1 MCEICD
7 NESFDAADCVHSET
21 FCNDPVLHLCC
32 FPKAKKKGA
41 AAGTASIMVAGF
53 PSSTRPLNAGMG
65 RGFLRRW
72 FFVAHLTKIKL
83 CLQNRVLR
91 LVGSSGVVPHAE
103 PRPAAMAWKDD
114 ERFAVHAAN
123 GGLDVILCPAHF
135 LYLDIV
141 QDFNFEDKSLC
152 PQQVWCLILV
162 WKVEILGRCKHL
174 DRLCRPF
181 HNNTT
186 RLFIYS
192 EGSLLG
198 SSCIATPP
206 CL

>member
-1 MCEICD
+1 MNTRQWDVWDMWQRKFWCSRLCAFRDILQW
-7 NESFDAADCVHSET
+7 SGVT
-21 FCNDPVLHLCC
+21 LVL
-32 FPKAKKKGA
+32 FPKSKKKKKGA

-91 LVGSSGVVPHAE
+91 LVGNSGVVPHAE

-162 WKVEILGRCKHL
+162 WK
-174 DRLCRPF
+174 
-181 HNNTT
+181 
-186 RLFIYS
+186 
-192 EGSLLG
+192 
-198 SSCIATPP
+198 
-206 CL
+206 